1 MAKSNKATCPG
12 SGLVALNKRNN
23 PDTVAPLGDCP
34 SCGLSYSTKLD
45 NGIFRHVVQEPQLT
59 LPVSPSNKNDDR
71 TAAIVKAAKAM
82 EAKPATPADLADVA
96 RRVASTSWVG
106 KLQKEQVLHGQR
118 ISYLEKRL
126 DEAAKQFARID
137 KPWWKRW

>member
-1 MAKSNKATCPG
+1 MAKSNKAICPG

-23 PDTVAPLGDCP
+23 PDTMAPLGDCP

-59 LPVSPSNKNDDR
+59 LPVSPSKESPSK
-71 TAAIVKAAKAM
+71 IVKAAKAM
-82 EAKPATPADLADVA
+82 EAKPAAPSDLAEMKDSIRSLKSLHL
-96 RRVASTSWVG
+96 RRTTTI
-106 KLQKEQVLHGQR
+106 EQFATR

>member
-23 PDTVAPLGDCP
+23 PDTMAPLGDCP
-34 SCGLSYSTKLD
+34 SCGLSYSPKLD
-45 NGIFRHVVQEPQLT
+45 NGIFRHVVQEPQLP
-59 LPVSPSNKNDDR
+59 LPVSPSKESPSK
-71 TAAIVKAAKAM
+71 IVKAAKAM
-82 EAKPATPADLADVA
+82 EAKPAAPSDLAEMKDSIRSLKSLHL
-96 RRVASTSWVG
+96 RRTTTI
-106 KLQKEQVLHGQR
+106 EQFAAR

>member
-23 PDTVAPLGDCP
+23 PDTMAPLGDCP

-59 LPVSPSNKNDDR
+59 LPVSPSKESPSK
-71 TAAIVKAAKAM
+71 IVKAAKAM
-82 EAKPATPADLADVA
+82 EAKPAAPSDLAEMKDSIRSLKSLHL
-96 RRVASTSWVG
+96 RRTTTI
-106 KLQKEQVLHGQR
+106 EQFAAR

>member
-23 PDTVAPLGDCP
+23 PDTMAPLGDCP

-59 LPVSPSNKNDDR
+59 LPVSPSKESGSR
-71 TAAIVKAAKAM
+71 IVKAAKAM
-82 EAKPATPADLADVA
+82 EAKPAAPSDLAEMKDSIRSLKSLHL
-96 RRVASTSWVG
+96 RRTTTI
-106 KLQKEQVLHGQR
+106 EQFAAR

>member
-23 PDTVAPLGDCP
+23 PDTMAPLGDCP

-45 NGIFRHVVQEPQLT
+45 NCIFRHVVQEPQLT
-59 LPVSPSNKNDDR
+59 LPVSPSKESPSK
-71 TAAIVKAAKAM
+71 IVKAAKAM
-82 EAKPATPADLADVA
+82 EAKPAAPSDLAEMKDSIRSLKSLHL
-96 RRVASTSWVG
+96 RRTTTI
-106 KLQKEQVLHGQR
+106 EQFAAR

>member
-1 MAKSNKATCPG
+1 
-12 SGLVALNKRNN
+12 VALNKRNN
-23 PDTVAPLGDCP
+23 PDKMAPLGDCP
-34 SCGLSYSTKLD
+34 SCGLSYSIKLD

-59 LPVSPSNKNDDR
+59 LPVSPSKESGSR
-71 TAAIVKAAKAM
+71 IVKAAKAM
-82 EAKPATPADLADVA
+82 EAKPAAPADLADVA

>member
-23 PDTVAPLGDCP
+23 PDKMAPLGDCP
-34 SCGLSYSTKLD
+34 SCGLSYSIKLD

-59 LPVSPSNKNDDR
+59 LPVSPSKESGSR
-71 TAAIVKAAKAM
+71 IVRAAKAM
-82 EAKPATPADLADVA
+82 EAKPAAPADLADVA

-137 KPWWKRW
+137 RPWWKRW

>member
-23 PDTVAPLGDCP
+23 PDTMAPLGDCP

-59 LPVSPSNKNDDR
+59 LPVSPSKESPSR
-71 TAAIVKAAKAM
+71 IVKAAKAM
-82 EAKPATPADLADVA
+82 EAKPAAPVA
-96 RRVASTSWVG
+96 PPSQYGSTAALNTVAWVG

>member
-23 PDTVAPLGDCP
+23 PDTMAPLGDCP

-59 LPVSPSNKNDDR
+59 LPVSPSKESPSK
-71 TAAIVKAAKAM
+71 IVKAAKAM
-82 EAKPATPADLADVA
+82 EAKPAAPSDLAEMKDSIRSLKSLHL
-96 RRVASTSWVG
+96 RRTT
-106 KLQKEQVLHGQR
+106 KIEQFAAR

>member
-1 MAKSNKATCPG
+1 MAKSNKAICPG

-23 PDTVAPLGDCP
+23 PDTMAPLGDCP

-59 LPVSPSNKNDDR
+59 LPVSPSKESGSR
-71 TAAIVKAAKAM
+71 IVKAAKAM
-82 EAKPATPADLADVA
+82 EAKPAAPSDLAEMKDSIRSLKSLHL
-96 RRVASTSWVG
+96 RRTTTI
-106 KLQKEQVLHGQR
+106 EQFAAR

>member
-23 PDTVAPLGDCP
+23 PDKMAPLGDCP
-34 SCGLSYSTKLD
+34 SCGLSYSIKLD

-59 LPVSPSNKNDDR
+59 LPVSPSKESGSR
-71 TAAIVKAAKAM
+71 IVKAAKAM
-82 EAKPATPADLADVA
+82 EAKPAAPADLADVA

-137 KPWWKRW
+137 RPWWKRW

>member
-23 PDTVAPLGDCP
+23 PDKMAPLGDCP
-34 SCGLSYSTKLD
+34 SCGLSYSIKLD

-59 LPVSPSNKNDDR
+59 LPVSPSKESGSR
-71 TAAIVKAAKAM
+71 IVRAAKAM
-82 EAKPATPADLADVA
+82 EAKPAAPSDLAEMKDSIRSLKSLHL
-96 RRVASTSWVG
+96 RRTTTI
-106 KLQKEQVLHGQR
+106 EQFAAR

>member
-23 PDTVAPLGDCP
+23 PDTMAPLGDCP

-59 LPVSPSNKNDDR
+59 LPVSPSKESPSK
-71 TAAIVKAAKAM
+71 IVKAAKAM
-82 EAKPATPADLADVA
+82 EAKPATTKQP
-96 RRVASTSWVG
+96 SSSWVG

>member
-23 PDTVAPLGDCP
+23 PDTMAPLGDCP
-34 SCGLSYSTKLD
+34 SSGLSYSTKLD

-59 LPVSPSNKNDDR
+59 LPVSPSKESGSR
-71 TAAIVKAAKAM
+71 IVKAAKAM
-82 EAKPATPADLADVA
+82 EAKPAAPSDLAEMKDSIRSLKSLHL
-96 RRVASTSWVG
+96 RRTTTI
-106 KLQKEQVLHGQR
+106 EQFAAR

-126 DEAAKQFARID
+126 DEEAKQFARID

>member
-1 MAKSNKATCPG
+1 MAKSNKAICPG

-23 PDTVAPLGDCP
+23 PDTMAPLGDCP

-45 NGIFRHVVQEPQLT
+45 NGIFRHVVQDPQLT
-59 LPVSPSNKNDDR
+59 LPVSPSKESGSR
-71 TAAIVKAAKAM
+71 IVKAAKAM
-82 EAKPATPADLADVA
+82 EAKPAAPSDLAEMKDSIRSLKSLHL
-96 RRVASTSWVG
+96 RRTTTI
-106 KLQKEQVLHGQR
+106 EQFAAR

>member
-1 MAKSNKATCPG
+1 MAKSNKAICPG

-23 PDTVAPLGDCP
+23 PDTMAPLGDCP

-59 LPVSPSNKNDDR
+59 LPVSPSKESPSK
-71 TAAIVKAAKAM
+71 IVKAAKAM
-82 EAKPATPADLADVA
+82 EAKPAAPSDLAEMKDSIRSLKSLHL
-96 RRVASTSWVG
+96 RRTTTI
-106 KLQKEQVLHGQR
+106 EQFAAR